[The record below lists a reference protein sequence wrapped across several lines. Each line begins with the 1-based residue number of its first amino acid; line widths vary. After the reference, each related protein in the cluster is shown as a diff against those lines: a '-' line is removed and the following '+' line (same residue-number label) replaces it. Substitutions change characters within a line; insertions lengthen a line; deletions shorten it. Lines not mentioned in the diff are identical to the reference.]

1 MANKSV
7 SVKIG
12 ADTKDFIKG
21 LKAADKQITATQR
34 TANELQKGLKL
45 EFNEKNFVQAQKQ
58 YQKALEQTAEK
69 AQSIRDKLKALEE
82 GGKVNTADYQA
93 LELELAKTENRAVS
107 LKENLEKI
115 NKINLD
121 NANKAFT
128 NLSNKL
134 ETAAKK
140 TAVLSGAAVAAIA
153 GMTKLAKDAVATGDT
168 IQTTADQYNLSAEA
182 IQKWNYI
189 ALQSDVPAEQLYK
202 SMTKA
207 RDAIG
212 TALVGGTSTAK
223 TALEALIGDL
233 SKVPTDTEGAFN
245 SVITALAGVED
256 KTMQAYYANEIFGE
270 RVATQLI
277 PLLNQGADGLKEL
290 GEEFETMG
298 YLSNEQVRKLAD
310 FDTEMNKVN
319 TQLQNAKTELG
330 TALLP
335 VYKSLADILQN
346 RIVPAI
352 KSVSSWFDNL
362 SDHTKSMITNILLF
376 TAALSPVLLI
386 ASKITGIIPS
396 ILKGLNMLSAHPII
410 AIIGVVAGLMAYLYT
425 TNEQFAD
432 SINRLIKP
440 LSTILTSILQPI
452 SKVLSLIFEIAQ
464 PLIDIIGDR
473 LIRQFEILATVLEP
487 VAWLLEKISDLM
499 NKTWDFIGMIFGKG
513 WLWGKEN
520 TNSGS
525 HFARQNQ
532 ERPTMDF
539 NDYNFELP
547 ANTSTNTS
555 YNNYSNDS
563 YNIELNLNASGNLDY
578 DARSLA
584 DEVIKQIAVKK
595 QALGR

>member
-12 ADTKDFIKG
+12 ADTKDFINS

-45 EFNEKNFVQAQKQ
+45 DFNEKNFVQAQKQ

-69 AQSIRDKLKALEE
+69 AQSIRDKLKTLEE
-82 GGKVNTADYQA
+82 GGKVDTADYQA
-93 LELELAKTENRAVS
+93 LELELAKTENRAIS

-121 NANKAFT
+121 NANKSFT
-128 NLSNKL
+128 QLSNTL
-134 ETAAKK
+134 ESAAKK
-140 TAVLSGAAVAAIA
+140 MTVLSAGSVAALA
-153 GMTKLAKDAVATGDT
+153 GMTKLAKDAVSAGDT

-182 IQKWNYI
+182 IQKWNYV

-212 TALVGGTSTAK
+212 TALAGGTSTAK

-233 SKVPTDTEGAFN
+233 TKVPTDTEGAFN

-277 PLLNQGADGLKEL
+277 PLLNQGADGLKQL
-290 GEEFETMG
+290 GEEFESVG
-298 YLSNEQVRKLAD
+298 YLTNEQVRKLAD
-310 FDTEMNKVN
+310 FDGEMNKVN

-346 RIVPAI
+346 NVVPAI
-352 KSVSSWFDNL
+352 KSVADWFDGL
-362 SDHTKSMITNILLF
+362 SNNTKDMITNALLF
-376 TAALSPVLLI
+376 TAALSPVLLTL
-386 ASKITGIIPS
+386 SKITGLIPQLLGGLNSLKAPS
-396 ILKGLNMLSAHPII
+396 IITTLS
-410 AIIGVVAGLMAYLYT
+410 VVAGLMAYLYA
-425 TNEQFAD
+425 TNEDFAD
-432 SINRLIKP
+432 SIDKLFKSLSRILSSVLKP
-440 LSTILTSILQPI
+440 IA
-452 SKVLSLIFEIAQ
+452 KVIEIVLDFLEPFINDWVKQLEFAFGV
-464 PLIDIIGDR
+464 IAD
-473 LIRQFEILATVLEP
+473 ALEP
-487 VAWLLEKISDLM
+487 VAWLLEKISDFIT
-499 NKTWDFIGMIFGKG
+499 KSWDFIGTIFGKG
-513 WLWGKEN
+513 WLWGKEKP
-520 TNSGS
+520 
-525 HFARQNQ
+525 Q
-532 ERPTMDF
+532 EEIDSSSETEETIPNFNGFNFDFPTG
-539 NDYNFELP
+539 NN
-547 ANTSTNTS
+547 TNTS
-555 YNNYSNDS
+555 YNNYSNDN
-563 YNIELNLNASGNLDY
+563 YNIEVNLNASGSLDY

>member
-12 ADTKDFIKG
+12 ADTKDFIDG
-21 LKAADKQITATQR
+21 LKDADKQIKATQR

-45 EFNEKNFVQAQKQ
+45 DFDEKNFVQAQKQ
-58 YQKALEQTAEK
+58 YQKALEQTREK
-69 AQSIRDKLKALEE
+69 AESIRDKMKALEQS
-82 GGKVNTADYQA
+82 GKIDTEDFRT
-93 LELELAKTENRAVS
+93 LELEAAKADTQVI
-107 LKENLEKI
+107 KLEKDLEKLD
-115 NKINLD
+115 KIKFES
-121 NANKAFT
+121 ATKGIT
-128 NLSNKL
+128 ELSKGL

-140 TAVLSGAAVAAIA
+140 TKYLSGAAAAAYA
-153 GMTKLAKDAVATGDT
+153 GIIKLAKDAVETGDT

-335 VYKSLADILQN
+335 VYKSLADTLQN

-362 SDHTKSMITNILLF
+362 SDRTKSMITNILLF

-386 ASKITGIIPS
+386 ASKIVGIIPS

-432 SINRLIKP
+432 SVNRLMKP
-440 LSTILTSILQPI
+440 LGKILESILKPI
-452 SKVLSLIFEIAQ
+452 SDVLSLIFEIAQ
-464 PLIDIIGDR
+464 PLIDMIGNE
-473 LIRQFEILATVLEP
+473 LIQKFEILATVLEP
-487 VAWLLEKISDLM
+487 VALLLEKISDYISEV
-499 NKTWDFIGMIFGKG
+499 WDFVGGLFGKG

-520 TNSGS
+520 TFTGS
-525 HFARQNQ
+525 HFNRGSRN
-532 ERPTMDF
+532 ETTPNL

>member
-12 ADTKDFIKG
+12 ADTQDFIKG

-69 AQSIRDKLKALEE
+69 AQSIRDKLKTLEE
-82 GGKVNTADYQA
+82 GGKVDTADYQA

-140 TAVLSGAAVAAIA
+140 TAVLSGAAAAAI
-153 GMTKLAKDAVATGDT
+153 GGIVKLGNDAAASGAE
-168 IQTTADQYNLSAEA
+168 IQDFADRLGISAEA
-182 IQKWNYI
+182 FQRYDYI
-189 ALQSDVPAEQLYK
+189 ALQSGVATEQLSKAISK
-202 SMTKA
+202 S

-212 TALVGGTSTAK
+212 TALSGTANNATK
-223 TALEALIGDL
+223 TLETLFGSLSNIPTNAEDGFDAIIEQL
-233 SKVPTDTEGAFN
+233 SK
-245 SVITALAGVED
+245 IED
-256 KTMQAYYANEIFGE
+256 STLQAYYANELFGE
-270 RVATQLI
+270 KLATDLI
-277 PLLNQGADGLKEL
+277 PLINNGADKLSQL
-290 GEEFETMG
+290 NSEFEAIG
-298 YLSNEQVRKLAD
+298 YLSNEQVQGLAD
-310 FDTEMNKVN
+310 FDDKLNIVRETMELTKI
-319 TQLQNAKTELG
+319 ELG

-335 VYKSLADILQN
+335 LYENLANILKDK
-346 RIVPAI
+346 IVPAI
-352 KSVSSWFDNL
+352 KSVADWFDGL

-386 ASKITGIIPS
+386 ASKIVGIIPS
-396 ILKGLNMLSAHPII
+396 ILSGLDSLKTHPLIATLS
-410 AIIGVVAGLMAYLYT
+410 VVAGIMAYLYT
-425 TNEQFAD
+425 TNEEFAD

-464 PLIDIIGDR
+464 PLIDMIANKMIV
-473 LIRQFEILATVLEP
+473 QFEILATVLEP

-513 WLWGKEN
+513 WLWGKED
-520 TNSGS
+520 TNASS

>member
-12 ADTKDFIKG
+12 ADTKDFIDG
-21 LKAADKQITATQR
+21 LKDADKQIKATQR
-34 TANELQKGLKL
+34 TASELQKGLKL
-45 EFNEKNFVQAQKQ
+45 EFDEKNFVQAQKQ
-58 YQKALEQTAEK
+58 YQKALDQTREK
-69 AQSIRDKLKALEE
+69 AESIRDKMKALEQS
-82 GGKVNTADYQA
+82 GKIDTEDFRA
-93 LELELAKTENRAVS
+93 LELEAAKADTQVI
-107 LKENLEKI
+107 KLEKSLE
-115 NKINLD
+115 KLD
-121 NANKAFT
+121 EIKFESATKGIT
-128 NLSNKL
+128 ELSKGL

-140 TAVLSGAAVAAIA
+140 TKYLSGAAAAAYA
-153 GMTKLAKDAVATGDT
+153 GIIKLAKDAVETGDT

-335 VYKSLADILQN
+335 VYKSLADTLQN

-362 SDHTKSMITNILLF
+362 SDRTKSMITNILLF

-386 ASKITGIIPS
+386 ASKITGLIPS

-410 AIIGVVAGLMAYLYT
+410 AIIGVVAGLMAYLYA
-425 TNEQFAD
+425 TNEDFAD
-432 SINRLIKP
+432 SIDSLMESLGKILN
-440 LSTILTSILQPI
+440 STLEPI
-452 SKVLSLIFEIAQ
+452 SKVLSLIFEIVE
-464 PLIDIIGDR
+464 PLIDMIGDK
-473 LIRQFEILATVLEP
+473 LTHQFELLADALEP
-487 VAWLLEKISDLM
+487 VADFLEIINDLIT
-499 NKTWDFIGMIFGKG
+499 KTWDFIAPIFGKG
-513 WLWGKEN
+513 WLWGKEPVHETKSHTDKN
-520 TNSGS
+520 TTTPN
-525 HFARQNQ
+525 
-532 ERPTMDF
+532 F
-539 NDYNFELP
+539 NDYSFDWPTGYN
-547 ANTSTNTS
+547 TNTS
-555 YNNYSNDS
+555 YNNYSNDN
-563 YNIELNLNASGNLDY
+563 YNIEVNLNASGNLDY